1 VIGSRCRVP
10 AAATALLLLIVGLAA
25 CAEAPVSPV
34 TPQARSGG
42 GDLAGLSRWQWTLIR
57 IAVDGTSS
65 PVPARAQGFVQI
77 SPDHSVTG
85 DDGCAGFS
93 GAVDVRGNSLTLRH
107 VAMAAIGCLP
117 DHGALD
123 ATRAA
128 MKPLITG
135 APATVHLL
143 GTTLVLDVGGR
154 TLSFTG
160 NALAPSIPGTAA
172 SSVQVQ
178 TT

>member
-1 VIGSRCRVP
+1 
-10 AAATALLLLIVGLAA
+10 
-25 CAEAPVSPV
+25 
-34 TPQARSGG
+34 
-42 GDLAGLSRWQWTLIR
+42 
-57 IAVDGTSS
+57 
-65 PVPARAQGFVQI
+65 
-77 SPDHSVTG
+77 
-85 DDGCAGFS
+85 
-93 GAVDVRGNSLTLRH
+93 VRGNSLTLRH
-107 VAMAAIGCLP
+107 VAVAAIGCLP

-154 TLSFTG
+154 TLTFTG